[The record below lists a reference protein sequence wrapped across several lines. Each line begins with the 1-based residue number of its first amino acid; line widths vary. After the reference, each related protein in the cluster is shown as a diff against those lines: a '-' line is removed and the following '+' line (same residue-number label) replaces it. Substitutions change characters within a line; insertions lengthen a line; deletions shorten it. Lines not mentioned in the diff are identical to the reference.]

1 MNVWLCELNSHA
13 FFLLLDPFSF
23 ISCISIFLLLD
34 PFSSRSVCRFLVS
47 EQNGFFV
54 SEQNGFFVAC
64 SINIM
69 VLFAN
74 WPCPF
79 VYAKVCSVS
88 STIKDATGGPL
99 I

>member
-1 MNVWLCELNSHA
+1 
-13 FFLLLDPFSF
+13 
-23 ISCISIFLLLD
+23 
-34 PFSSRSVCRFLVS
+34 LVS

-88 STIKDATGGPL
+88 NTIKDAKGGPL

>member
-23 ISCISIFLLLD
+23 ISCISIFLLLE
-34 PFSSRSVCRFLVS
+34 PFSSRSVCRFL
-47 EQNGFFV
+47 V